1 MDRIFLDI
9 VRVLSNF
16 MNFHVASMNGNNST
30 FYGDSKIQKQLS
42 RSTFIIRGDLLVISI
57 IIIQ

>member
-9 VRVLSNF
+9 LCVLSNF
-16 MNFHVASMNGNNST
+16 MNFHVAKMNGNNSM

-42 RSTFIIRGDLLVISI
+42 RSTFII
-57 IIIQ
+57 